1 VLRLIKNPVLIILLI
16 VGTYSTPS
24 QAISCSSWLG
34 SLFQKKANTPH
45 AIHSFAPGS
54 KVRYEVSANQ
64 FMDGTVI
71 DHDLKKIQIL
81 TSEGKKYEL
90 KNKNVSKLTQ
100 IESAPESN
108 SVQYQLWKKRER
120 LQTSM
125 EENLWPE
132 IQNSLQSEISN
143 LRKLSKEDRAKY
155 LEKEG
160 EIILSKLKKKHHAEE
175 IGFHYNLHGGNI
187 EDYVDEG
194 GIFIS
199 RGDIQLQYGH
209 GDPNYKIYMFRS
221 SNVSLYKVLSEGNP
235 QVMFGNGGRM
245 GNVITIF
252 PLDSPYFKK
261 AIEEKGVL
269 RSGSISFDFDENW
282 VAKQEMGKYKNPFVG
297 IPATEFI
304 TPPATVFTETKKKV
318 GMGTLS
324 RDDETLANMRYLE
337 RFWNQYD
344 H

>member
-1 VLRLIKNPVLIILLI
+1 
-16 VGTYSTPS
+16 
-24 QAISCSSWLG
+24 
-34 SLFQKKANTPH
+34 
-45 AIHSFAPGS
+45 
-54 KVRYEVSANQ
+54 
-64 FMDGTVI
+64 MI
-71 DHDLKKIQIL
+71 DHDLKKIRIL
-81 TSEGKKYEL
+81 TSDGETFDL
-90 KNKNVSKLTQ
+90 KNKTAAKLIQT
-100 IESAPESN
+100 EGTSDSN
-108 SVQYQLWKKRER
+108 STTYRLWKERER
-120 LQTSM
+120 LQTSL

-132 IQNSLQSEISN
+132 IQNSLQVE
-143 LRKLSKEDRAKY
+143 LEQFRKLSKADRTKY
-155 LEKEG
+155 LEVEG
-160 EIILSKLKKKHHAEE
+160 EKILSSLKKKYKTEE

-199 RGDIQLQYGH
+199 RGDIQLQYGG

-221 SNVSLYKVLSEGNP
+221 SNVSLNKILSEGNP

-269 RSGSISFDFDENW
+269 RSGAISFDFDENW
-282 VAKQEMGKYKNPFVG
+282 VAKQEMGKHKNPFVG

-304 TPPATVFTETKKKV
+304 TPPATVFTSTKKKV
-318 GMGTLS
+318 GVGNLS

-337 RFWNQYD
+337 KFWNKYS